1 MKIGGLDILK
11 ENMDFSRL
19 TTCASMNDS
28 KFFGGGGGQDL
39 LENQSIRTI
48 RFEV

>member
-1 MKIGGLDILK
+1 MKIGGLVTSK

-28 KFFGGGGGQDL
+28 KPIKRPDL
-39 LENQSIRTI
+39 LENQSIRVI
-48 RFEV
+48 YFEA